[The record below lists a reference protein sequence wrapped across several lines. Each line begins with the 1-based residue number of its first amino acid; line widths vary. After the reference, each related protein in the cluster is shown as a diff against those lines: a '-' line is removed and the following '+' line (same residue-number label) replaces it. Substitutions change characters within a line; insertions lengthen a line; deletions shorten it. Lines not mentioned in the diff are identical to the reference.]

1 MADRTN
7 KPPRGQGVVIRI
19 SVSLRDRR
27 AAFSRANRLGG
38 AVGRRTMGDLRGA
51 HRCLGWFKRPL
62 ASQDFIGFRSGP
74 QRFSSRLLK
83 REVVMTDQ
91 ISSLIEQAARLESSG
106 AAARSAG
113 DETAA
118 AGYFR
123 DALGLAVNATDRTAE
138 NSSPKAL
145 LEVLRMAV
153 RLALDCGEVS
163 EGRRL
168 MDDALRADASIA
180 HSDDWTQLREVAAW
194 PDAWLVAAVRRD
206 PPDVPSLDALAD
218 RHWKPLFGRCY
229 LLTMNREK
237 ASDLAQEAWCRV
249 LRARHGLKPG
259 GNFPAYLMTT
269 AANIWRD
276 SHRWSQRAGPMADDK
291 LASLDESLSTPEGDR
306 IVLTDA
312 LPDLNSLQAEEQTL
326 LKLDIDRALE
336 RLPPRLREVLVARF
350 LTGESSAEI

>member
-1 MADRTN
+1 
-7 KPPRGQGVVIRI
+7 
-19 SVSLRDRR
+19 
-27 AAFSRANRLGG
+27 
-38 AVGRRTMGDLRGA
+38 
-51 HRCLGWFKRPL
+51 
-62 ASQDFIGFRSGP
+62 
-74 QRFSSRLLK
+74 
-83 REVVMTDQ
+83 MTDQ
-91 ISSLIEQAARLESSG
+91 ISSLIEQAARLASSG
-106 AAARSAG
+106 AAARSAC

-123 DALGLAVNATDRTAE
+123 DALGLAVNAADRAAE
-138 NSSPKAL
+138 KSSPKAL

-153 RLALDCGEVS
+153 RLALNCGEAS

-194 PDAWLVAAVRRD
+194 PDTWLVAAVRRD
-206 PPDVPSLDALAD
+206 PPDVASLDALAD

-276 SHRWSQRAGPMADDK
+276 SHRWSRRAGALADEK
-291 LASLDESLSTPEGDR
+291 LASLDEPSSAQDGD
-306 IVLTDA
+306 IVLADV
-312 LPDLNSLQAEEQTL
+312 LPDLSSLKPEEQTL
-326 LKLDIDRALE
+326 LKLDLDRALQ
-336 RLPPRLREVLVARF
+336 RLTPHLRHILVARF
-350 LTGESSAEI
+350 ITGQSCAEIGLRFGRTEQTVSGWVRQAIREMKLYLEEPGSAGPEPRQTAVPRTAAARRRPGRGVVPTKEA